1 MIKFQDIDQTE
12 RLTDRRA
19 DTKAWA
25 DTICM
30 TLPTT
35 VRVLKMKINC
45 NQKIKL

>member
-1 MIKFQDIDQTE
+1 MIKFQEIAQTE

-25 DTICM
+25 YPICR
-30 TLPTT
+30 TLSTT
-35 VRVLKMKINC
+35 VGVLKMKINC